1 MDNSKNLD
9 LEILITISQNKHV
22 PTCHFQHLFEHKW
35 KLYHTRFNELIS
47 DGAFNTAT
55 PITGMP
61 YYELTS
67 KGKNRI
73 TELIEQRESEVSER
87 LLQLQQ
93 QRATT
98 TPYWKTV
105 KARLQLVIHMWTSPE
120 IAGKGR
126 RSDYDSVKERLR
138 RFRPMPDGH
147 DFIQH
152 H

>member
-1 MDNSKNLD
+1 MDNIKNLD

-35 KLYHTRFNELIS
+35 RLYHTRFNELIS
-47 DGAFNTAT
+47 DGDFNAAT

-87 LLQLQQ
+87 LMQLQQ
-93 QRATT
+93 QRAAT
-98 TPYWKTV
+98 TPYWKIV
-105 KARLQLVIHMWTSPE
+105 KARWQSVIHMWKSPE
-120 IAGKGR
+120 KAEKER
-126 RSDYDSVKERLR
+126 RSDYDNVKEWISSA
-138 RFRPMPDGH
+138 RPVSQKVPH
-147 DFIQH
+147 KA
-152 H
+152 